1 MVLQYGESPQ
11 PFNTMKSTLQFCEKR
26 TSTVPGIHS
35 RLMKYYL
42 MLGGIAAFVLMVVV
56 NNP

>member
-1 MVLQYGESPQ
+1 
-11 PFNTMKSTLQFCEKR
+11 MKSTIHYSERR

-42 MLGGIAAFVLMVVV
+42 MLGGIAAFVLLVVV

>member
-1 MVLQYGESPQ
+1 
-11 PFNTMKSTLQFCEKR
+11 MKSTLQFSEKR

>member
-1 MVLQYGESPQ
+1 
-11 PFNTMKSTLQFCEKR
+11 MKSTIQLSDR
-26 TSTVPGIHS
+26 RASTVPGIHS

-56 NNP
+56 TNP